1 MCLIVINRD
10 KVIELF
16 YDMDNFVKEMQ
27 VCLVDAKP
35 KTGPAGCLSTSEM
48 MAITAL
54 YHFSGM
60 KCFKFYY
67 AHFIKGVLR
76 GYFPDA
82 PCYQRFVAIK
92 HRCVPWLAAFMC
104 LLRLGEPTGTYFGD
118 STKLPV
124 CHNKRAKRNK
134 VFKGLAK
141 SGKSSTGWFF
151 GFKLHLIVNQFGQ
164 IVKFL
169 LTPGNV
175 ADNNQ
180 DLLRSMFSGLKG
192 ECYLDKGYLTS
203 LFEELLEKGLKLITP
218 IRDNMK
224 NQLVCMREK
233 LNLRKRGIIE
243 TVNGM
248 LKEVLD
254 ICHTRHRKPEN
265 FLANLM
271 GALVAYTYLENKPV
285 AKVNENQDEIKI
297 VLI

>member
-1 MCLIVINRD
+1 
-10 KVIELF
+10 
-16 YDMDNFVKEMQ
+16 
-27 VCLVDAKP
+27 
-35 KTGPAGCLSTSEM
+35 
-48 MAITAL
+48 
-54 YHFSGM
+54 
-60 KCFKFYY
+60 
-67 AHFIKGVLR
+67 
-76 GYFPDA
+76 
-82 PCYQRFVAIK
+82 
-92 HRCVPWLAAFMC
+92 
-104 LLRLGEPTGTYFGD
+104 
-118 STKLPV
+118 
-124 CHNKRAKRNK
+124 
-134 VFKGLAK
+134 
-141 SGKSSTGWFF
+141 
-151 GFKLHLIVNQFGQ
+151 
-164 IVKFL
+164 
-169 LTPGNV
+169 
-175 ADNNQ
+175 
-180 DLLRSMFSGLKG
+180 MFSGLKG